1 MQTKTIWDVLLS
13 VDRRILYLLLFLTI
27 SAFLLLPLRLPATIT
42 SPARAVYDTIEAL
55 QPGDMVMISSNWSA
69 STIAENGPQLE
80 ALLTHLMRK
89 QVHFT
94 IMSNEAQARNLS
106 RRIAET
112 VAERNGYVYGQQWA
126 HLGFYTNLVAAIK
139 GMANNLTEA
148 AKQDVKGTPIKDI
161 PVLQNIN
168 SLKDYKLVIDVTP
181 SGTMPAWI
189 SYRPP
194 NLKVA
199 YFPTSVMAAEGYT
212 YLDSGQLVGMVTGA
226 KGAQE
231 YETMLDIQGL
241 GGPFANAISFSHV
254 LILIFIALGNIAL
267 FMSRRAQGGSV

>member
-13 VDRRILYLLLFLTI
+13 VDRRILYLLLFVTI

-94 IMSNEAQARNLS
+94 MMSNEAQARNLS

-254 LILIFIALGNIAL
+254 LILVFIALGNIAL
-267 FMSRRAQGGSV
+267 FMSRRAQGGNV